1 MVGQG
6 KEKAV
11 YIEAEILPG
20 PMWDTKNKITRMFIY
35 MELHAPLQRKYDL
48 NFGRVIQRNNKH
60 NDNQEDCVEHGKI
73 YF

>member
-1 MVGQG
+1 MGPG

-35 MELHAPLQRKYDL
+35 MELNTQLQRNYDL
-48 NFGRVIQRNNKH
+48 NLGRVI
-60 NDNQEDCVEHGKI
+60 
-73 YF
+73 